1 MSSNQE
7 VFSVKLKVRDY
18 ECDMQGIVNN
28 AVYLNYLEH
37 ARHEYL
43 DHIGFSFKNLTEQGL
58 YLVALKAEQIYK
70 KALISGDE
78 FKVTCNMLPESK
90 FKVRFVQEIHNEAEQ
105 LVLQAYVIAGL
116 IDKNKK
122 PISIDNVFNLEAA

>member
-7 VFSVKLKVRDY
+7 VFSIEFKVRDY

-70 KALISGDE
+70 KALVSGDE
-78 FKVTCNMLPESK
+78 FKVTCNMIAESK
-90 FKVRFVQEIHNEAEQ
+90 FKVRFVQEIHSETEQ

-116 IDKNKK
+116 IDKSKK
-122 PISIDNVFNLEAA
+122 PISIDKVFNLEAA